1 MRPWAEWTA
10 KTALVAAGFAAAGG
24 SLSGVAL
31 AGGVVPLAPLGAI
44 GGSGSSSVLIGNQV
58 IAPVRVPGNVCGNA
72 AALLGIARAGCRGD
86 VAVAAGVPWAS
97 ALGAVKALA
106 GLRPVSGLTSL
117 AGVISRGRGRARGLG
132 DGSADGTSGLGSSQI
147 FGTAGSGTGNPG
159 HPTSAHVVGLGT
171 LPGLA
176 DLPSL
181 TGLANLPVVHGV
193 TGGGVRLPDTALTA
207 ANAAGM
213 TSNSL
218 AALVIGALLAGVSAL
233 KIASRRVRDRKTG
246 SGVTI

>member
-10 KTALVAAGFAAAGG
+10 KTALVAAGFAAAVG

-31 AGGVVPLAPLGAI
+31 AAGVAPLGSAGAV
-44 GGSGSSSVLIGNQV
+44 GGSGNSAVLVGNQV
-58 IAPVRVPGNVCGNA
+58 IAPVRIPASVCGNA

-86 VAVAAGVPWAS
+86 AAVAAGVPWAS

-117 AGVISRGRGRARGLG
+117 AGVISRGRGRAYGLG
-132 DGSADGTSGLGSSQI
+132 HGSAGLGSSRI
-147 FGTAGSGTGNPG
+147 FGTAGAGTPDTDNPN
-159 HPTSAHVVGLGT
+159 SAHVVGLGT

-181 TGLANLPVVHGV
+181 AGLANLPVVNGV
-193 TGGGVRLPDTALTA
+193 TGGGVPLPDTALTA

-218 AALVIGALLAGVSAL
+218 AALVIGALLAGVSAI